1 MSIKEQLLQSY
12 HAMSLRIKILIS
24 LTGMIVLIFGGV
36 LVFITIIIEGQ
47 TKDLIRRDFEKTKAT
62 FQRVQN
68 SGFDRLLEAN
78 ILISEQP
85 QFKAILDV
93 VKDTIDRETS
103 RTVRFNLN
111 EFKSLLKCDI
121 VFATNKYGTLIART
135 DNELVYGDNYSSLP
149 FVANALKGKDPNA
162 ADVWVENGS
171 VRMVV
176 CAPILL
182 GEEVFGTISLAL
194 QIKNSDADQLKKDTQ
209 SDVSFLLNNKIIAS
223 TLEEEKQVDLMKATF
238 SIKEIVNPLK
248 TKDSSGGVYELIL
261 KNEPYLTSF
270 VSFGGVSPERKTY
283 YAISA
288 SLSDALKPLRGL
300 QFRISIIGLFAI
312 ILTFVI
318 GYFISDGITAPIKK
332 LVNAVHRIG
341 AGDFSLQIE
350 TKLRDEI
357 GQLSV
362 AFNEMTVALRE
373 RYQME
378 KFVSSSTMDMIRR
391 SENHGVT
398 LGGERKVVTVFFSDI
413 RGFTAFS
420 EKIDPEEVIGMLNMY
435 LSKQA
440 KMIMKFNGVIDKFV
454 GDELVAVFEGENMVD
469 NAVLCAVEIQHE
481 MDILYKQLDQ
491 KVRIGIGINTGLVVM
506 GNMGSEERMDYTVMG
521 NNVNLGARLCSMA
534 APGQII
540 LSESSQRML
549 KIKIKNRPLEAIRV
563 KGIENPV
570 AIFEIIRS

>member
-1 MSIKEQLLQSY
+1 MSIKEQVLQFY
-12 HAMSLRIKILIS
+12 HAMSLRMKILIS

-47 TKDLIRRDFEKTKAT
+47 TKELIRRDFKKTKAT
-62 FQRVQN
+62 FQRIQN
-68 SGFDRLLEAN
+68 TGFERLLEAN

-135 DNELVYGDNYSSLP
+135 DNEQLYGVDYSALQ
-149 FVANALKGKDPNA
+149 FVSNALKGRDPNA

-182 GEEVFGTISLAL
+182 GEEVFGTIALVL

-238 SIKEIVNPLK
+238 GIKEIVTPLK
-248 TKDSSGGVYELIL
+248 DLDSAGGVYELIL

-270 VSFGGVSPERKTY
+270 VSFGEVSSGRKTY
-283 YAISA
+283 FAISA
-288 SLSDALKPLRGL
+288 SLGEALKPLRGL
-300 QFRISIIGLFAI
+300 QYRITIIGLLAVI
-312 ILTFVI
+312 ITFVI

-332 LVNAVHRIG
+332 LVNAVHRIS
-341 AGDFSLQIE
+341 AGDFTMQIE
-350 TKLRDEI
+350 TKLQDEI

-391 SENHGVT
+391 SKNDGVT

-469 NAVLCAVEIQHE
+469 NAVLCAVEIQRE